1 MPKLD
6 SVKVNVM
13 KRFIIAITAV
23 FAVLVSCQKSE
34 EPQASVSETNP
45 IEMTLNVSIASDDTK
60 VTYTDDDNVLRTAW
74 EVGDKVSVLGVDING
89 NLLTNDVFTATTS
102 GKSAT
107 FSGTYSNDSWTK
119 NVFVIYPALSEG
131 EGTAESKWSSESGV
145 VYGAYKNN
153 QFFNVS
159 HPDVSNTLNDPSHL
173 KNVAVLHGK
182 AQMTGSEFDVTL
194 SHQTYVIKLNLTFP
208 VNGVTPN
215 FVYVRG
221 FDKGGASKHP
231 SKYGWTYFEDFTYLS
246 SSTSMLIK
254 NYETISGNKATIYMY
269 GFAGESGRTYNADDY
284 FQIEAGSYTLKKTFT
299 KETTI
304 VNGKMYTINADFS
317 APTYG
322 GFREE
327 EEL

>member
-1 MPKLD
+1 
-6 SVKVNVM
+6 M
-13 KRFIIAITAV
+13 KRYIIAITAV

-74 EVGDKVSVLGVDING
+74 EVGDEVSVLGVDVNG

-119 NVFVIYPALSEG
+119 KVFVIYPALSEG
-131 EGTAESKWSSESGV
+131 EGTAESKWRSESGV
-145 VYGAYKNN
+145 VFAAYKDNKY
-153 QFFNVS
+153 FEVS

-173 KNVAVLHGK
+173 KDVAVLHGK

-208 VNGVTPN
+208 VDGVTPSLV
-215 FVYVRG
+215 FVRG
-221 FDKGGASKHP
+221 FDKEGASKDP
-231 SKYGWTYFEDFTYLS
+231 SKYGWTYFDDFTYLS

-269 GFAGESGRTYNADDY
+269 GFAGVSGRTYNADDY
-284 FQIEAGSYTLKKTFT
+284 FQIEAGSYKLKKTFT

-304 VNGKMYTINADFS
+304 VNGKMYTINADF
-317 APTYG
+317 
-322 GFREE
+322 E
-327 EEL
+327 

>member
-1 MPKLD
+1 
-6 SVKVNVM
+6 M
-13 KRFIIAITAV
+13 KRYIIAITAV

-74 EVGDKVSVLGVDING
+74 EVGDKVSVLGLDING
-89 NLLTNDVFTATTS
+89 KLLTNDVFTATTS

-119 NVFVIYPALSEG
+119 KVFVIYPALSEG
-131 EGTAESKWSSESGV
+131 EGTAESNWSSESGV

-153 QFFNVS
+153 SYLQVR

-173 KNVAVLHGK
+173 KNVAVLYGE

-208 VNGVTPN
+208 VNGEIPN
-215 FVYVRG
+215 LVFVRG

-231 SKYGWTYFEDFTYLS
+231 SKYGWTYFDNFNLS

-254 NYETISGNKATIYMY
+254 NFETISGNKATIYMY
-269 GFAGESGRTYNADDY
+269 GFAGVSGRTYNADDY
-284 FQIEAGSYTLKKTFT
+284 FQIEVDSYKLKKTFT

-317 APTYG
+317 APKYG
-322 GFREE
+322 GFGEE
-327 EEL
+327 EEW